1 MTFIFWGLFV
11 VLGLITL
18 GYYCWMI
25 WVERGEA
32 ASDLESDRP
41 EGS

>member
-1 MTFIFWGLFV
+1 MTFVFWGLFL

-25 WVERGEA
+25 WAEQ
-32 ASDLESDRP
+32 SESAGGRPPDRP
-41 EGS
+41 ERS

>member
-1 MTFIFWGLFV
+1 MTFVFWGLFV

-25 WVERGEA
+25 SVERGEA
-32 ASDLESDRP
+32 ARNRPPDEP